1 MKTMEDYAKVF
12 NFVCDWAFENRSYN
26 KMVVHHNTY
35 YQCRSLI
42 PHLPA
47 TLVESAKDVACE
59 AMKRLDLK
67 IKPRRRKKAAIR
79 YSVRG
84 AKAYLNSGYLS
95 IASNDG
101 RIHAPFHLP
110 ENFNKYRNGEVR
122 GGVLWYNKTKDCFFF
137 GIMVHLPKPDMV
149 KEGDVLGV
157 DRGLKYAAVTS
168 KNQFY
173 LSNHIRNIKG
183 KYAHLRAQ
191 LQAKGT
197 RSAKRKLRRISGR
210 ERRFIACQNHSI
222 AKQIVNSCQRAI
234 AIENLSGINTNR
246 SVNGWFERRLH
257 NWSFFQLEFFIRYKA
272 EEQGK
277 HVIGVNPEFTS
288 QKCSKCGYI
297 NSKNRVKG
305 NFHCRKCSCD
315 LNADIN
321 AARNIA
327 QIGITELSRLPAS
340 EPNVTSFSKNSETP
354 RKKSENGSCKSES
367 PSSDNRYSEF
377 RKSKGSFTYGFIRCF
392 QEGNFKY
399 EKKAPVK

>member
-12 NFVCDWAFENRSYN
+12 NYVCDWSFENRSYN

-35 YQCRSLI
+35 YKCRSLI
-42 PHLPA
+42 PRLPA

-59 AMKRLDLK
+59 AMKRLDLR
-67 IKPRRRKKAAIR
+67 IKPRRKKKAAIR

-84 AKAYLNSGYLS
+84 AKAYLDSGFLS

-110 ENFNKYRNGEVR
+110 ENFNKYRDGEVR

-137 GIMVHLPKPDMV
+137 GIMVYLPKPEMV
-149 KEGDVLGV
+149 REGDVLGV

-168 KNQFY
+168 KNQFFI
-173 LSNHIRNIKG
+173 SNHIRNIKG

-234 AIENLSGINTNR
+234 AIEDLSGINTNR
-246 SVNGWFERRLH
+246 SVNKWFERRLPIGA
-257 NWSFFQLEFFIRYKA
+257 FINLSSLSDTRPKNK
-272 EEQGK
+272 ESMWL
-277 HVIGVNPEFTS
+277 GVNPEYTS
-288 QKCSKCGYI
+288 QKCSRCGHI
-297 NSKNRVKG
+297 DSKNRVKG
-305 NFHCRKCSCD
+305 NFHCRKCSM
-315 LNADIN
+315 
-321 AARNIA
+321 
-327 QIGITELSRLPAS
+327 
-340 EPNVTSFSKNSETP
+340 
-354 RKKSENGSCKSES
+354 
-367 PSSDNRYSEF
+367 
-377 RKSKGSFTYGFIRCF
+377 
-392 QEGNFKY
+392 
-399 EKKAPVK
+399 